1 MQLRIIFI
9 VLALLLMVTG
19 LYSFWQRRPSVDA
32 DNLPEPPAR
41 TVESGAGETPAG
53 DSRMRLVEGTFHNV
67 AHTGAGTAT
76 IYRTQD
82 GSLVLQFNEFET
94 APANDL
100 QVCLLPYEQS
110 GTAAAGRR
118 ARALVVAPLKAIMG
132 NQTYELPVNLEV
144 AKYRAVTIVSRKS
157 NRIFAMAPLARQ
169 SE

>member
-1 MQLRIIFI
+1 MQLRSIFI

-19 LYSFWQRRPSVDA
+19 LYSFWQKRPSVDA
-32 DNLPEPPAR
+32 DNLSEPPAR
-41 TVESGAGETPAG
+41 RVESGAGQTPAG
-53 DSRMRLVEGTFHNV
+53 DSRMRLAEGQFHNV

-76 IYRTQD
+76 IYRAEE
-82 GSLVLQFNEFET
+82 GRLFLRFSEFET
-94 APANDL
+94 APADDL
-100 QVCLLPYEQS
+100 QVCLLPYERS

-132 NQTYELPVNLEV
+132 NQAYELPVNLEV

-157 NRIFAMAPLARQ
+157 SRVFAMAPLARQ